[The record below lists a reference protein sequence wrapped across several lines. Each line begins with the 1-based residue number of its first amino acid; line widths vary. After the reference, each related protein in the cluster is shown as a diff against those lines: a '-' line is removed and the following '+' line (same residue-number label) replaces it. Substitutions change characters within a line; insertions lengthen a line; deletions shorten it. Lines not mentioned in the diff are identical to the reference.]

1 MLETNKVHHLNCID
15 GMKQMVAEC
24 VDLCITSPPYDN
36 LRTYNDSS
44 KWNFDTFKLVA
55 NELTKVLKP
64 GGVIMWNVNDATIN
78 GSETGSSF
86 RQCLYF
92 HDECGL
98 NIHDTMIYEKTG
110 ISFASGPKSVRYSQ
124 CFEYCFV
131 LSKGK
136 PKTHNIICDKKNRWA
151 GHTSW
156 GKAMAR
162 KKTGELEVKEH
173 KTKPIREYGARNN
186 IWRIKN
192 SGGFGQSNKQAY
204 KHPATMPEDLARG
217 HIQTWSN
224 PRDLVIDPF
233 MGSGTTAQ
241 VCIQDGRNF
250 IGFEVDETYY
260 NMCVERVATTTPTL
274 LTSLGYYDN
283 NNSVTIPLTTK

>member
-15 GMKQMVAEC
+15 GMKHLDAEC

-124 CFEYCFV
+124 CFEQ
-131 LSKGK
+131 
-136 PKTHNIICDKKNRWA
+136 
-151 GHTSW
+151 
-156 GKAMAR
+156 
-162 KKTGELEVKEH
+162 KTGELEVKEH

-217 HIQTWSN
+217 HIQTWPN